1 MDRIVQE
8 ATRLEKK
15 SKELLKKSETMQ
27 ENMDG
32 RLINAYR
39 KVYGDRWKDYYRKH
53 YGESSV

>member
-8 ATRLEKK
+8 ATRLEKR
-15 SKELLKKSETMQ
+15 SKELLNKSKTMQ